1 MKKILIMALTAG
13 MTVAGN
19 AQMSNIN
26 NRAQEIVSRM
36 TLEEKVGQMAQIS
49 IDAICKGEDTPP
61 TSTLELDMEK
71 LREVIVK
78 YHIGS
83 ILNSPNTRARSTQWW
98 NKVVE
103 QMQEVAMKETR
114 VKVPVVYGLDQIHG
128 ATYTAGST
136 MFPQEIA
143 LAATWQPQHAR
154 RMGEIA
160 AYETRASNVP
170 WNFSPVLDLGQD
182 PRWPRQY
189 ENFGEDP
196 YIGSVFG
203 RELVKGYEGDNNDIS
218 NPTKVGACMK
228 HFIGYSVPVSG
239 KDRTPAY
246 IPENILLE
254 YHVPTFQAAVDAGVA
269 SVMVNSASIN
279 GEPVHSSYRLLT
291 ELLRNK
297 MGFDGMIVTDWQDI
311 ENLYSRERTA
321 DSHKDAIKQAI
332 NAGIDMS
339 MIPYDY
345 KRFCSQLIELVNEG
359 AVPMS
364 RIDDAVKRIIVFKLK
379 LGLFENPN
387 TYAKDYPEF
396 NSDNFKKASYA
407 AASEAI
413 TLLKNEN
420 DILPLKK
427 GSKILVTGPN
437 AVSRRALNGGWTY
450 SWQGEKV
457 DEFLTTNTILAS
469 LEGKFGKENVTHV
482 PGVSYSDK
490 TEYRSEYKNSFDEA
504 IAAAKNVDYV
514 ILCLGENSY
523 CEKPGD
529 LDDLYLNDLQT
540 ELAQEILKTGKKVIL
555 VLSEGRPRVISKIAS
570 KLDAIVQT
578 YLPGPYGSDALADIL
593 VGEINPSG
601 KLPYTYPAFPNSFT
615 PYYHKYSEEQTANA
629 GAYNYQGDFN
639 PEFHFGF
646 GLSYTSFEYSNMTI
660 NKTSLSKDSSEKIE
674 ITVDV
679 KNTGNMQGKEVV
691 QLYSS
696 DLYASS
702 LPDMIR
708 LRRFEKIDL
717 KAGETKTVKFELSL
731 NDLSFINLK
740 NDRVVEPGDFELK
753 VGASSSDIKAKKI
766 LTVTN

>member
-1 MKKILIMALTAG
+1 MKKVLIMALTAG
-13 MTVAGN
+13 MALAGN
-19 AQMSNIN
+19 AQTNNIN
-26 NRAQEIVSRM
+26 KRAEEIVSKM

-61 TSTLELDMEK
+61 TSTIELDMDK
-71 LREVIVK
+71 LREVVVK

-83 ILNSPNTRARSTQWW
+83 VLNSPNTRARSPQWW

-114 VKVPVVYGLDQIHG
+114 VKVPIVYGLDQIHG

-143 LAATWQPQHAR
+143 LAATWQPRYAR
-154 RMGEIA
+154 QMGEIA

-170 WNFSPVLDLGQD
+170 WNFAPVLDLGQD
-182 PRWPRQY
+182 PRWARQY

-203 RELVKGYEGDNNDIS
+203 RELVKGYEGDNNDIA

-246 IPENILLE
+246 IPENVLLE
-254 YHVPTFQAAVDAGVA
+254 YHVPAFQAAVDAGVA
-269 SVMVNSASIN
+269 SVMINSASIN
-279 GEPVHSSYRLLT
+279 GEPVHGSYKLLT

-297 MGFDGMIVTDWQDI
+297 MVFDGMIVTDWQDI
-311 ENLYSRERTA
+311 ENLYTRERTA
-321 DSHKDAIKQAI
+321 DSHKEAIKQAI

-359 AVPMS
+359 SVPMS
-364 RIDDAVKRIIVFKLK
+364 RIDDAAKRIIVFKLK
-379 LGLFENPN
+379 LGLFETPN

-396 NSDNFKKASYA
+396 NSEAFKKASYN

-420 DILPLKK
+420 NILPLKK
-427 GSKILVTGPN
+427 GVKLLVAGPN

-457 DEFLTTNTILAS
+457 DEFLTTNTILTS
-469 LEGKFGKENVTHV
+469 VEHKFGKENVTYI

-490 TEYRSEYKNSFDEA
+490 TEYRSEYKNNFDEA

-570 KLDAIVQT
+570 KVNAIVQT

-593 VGEINPSG
+593 IGELNPSG

-629 GAYNYQGDFN
+629 GVYNYQGDFN
-639 PEFHFGF
+639 PEFYFGF

-660 NKTSLSKDSSEKIE
+660 NKTSLSKDSKDKIVV
-674 ITVDV
+674 TVDV
-679 KNTGNMQGKEVV
+679 KNTGNRDGKEAV

-696 DLYASS
+696 DLYASI

-708 LRRFEKIDL
+708 LRNFEKVDL
-717 KAGETKTVKFELSL
+717 KAGETKTVTFELSL

-740 NDRVVEPGDFELK
+740 NERVVEPGDFELK
-753 VGASSSDIKAKKI
+753 IGSSSSDIKAKKL

>member
-19 AQMSNIN
+19 AQTGNIN
-26 NRAQEIVSRM
+26 KKAEEIVGNM
-36 TLEEKVGQMAQIS
+36 TLEEKVGQMAQVS
-49 IDAICKGEDTPP
+49 IDAVCKGEDTPP
-61 TSTLELDMEK
+61 TSTIELDIEK

-103 QMQEVAMKETR
+103 QIQDIAMKETR

-143 LAATWQPQHAR
+143 LAATWQPQYAR

-203 RELVKGYEGDNNDIS
+203 RELVKGYEGDDNDIS
-218 NPTKVGACMK
+218 DPTKVGACMK

-254 YHVPTFQAAVDAGVA
+254 YHIPPFQAAVDAGVA
-269 SVMVNSASIN
+269 SVMINSASIN

-321 DSHKDAIKQAI
+321 DSHKEAIKQAI

-345 KRFCSQLIELVNEG
+345 KRFCSQLVELVNEG
-359 AVPMS
+359 AVPVS

-379 LGLFENPN
+379 LGLFDNPN

-396 NSDNFKKASYA
+396 NSDNFKKASYDA
-407 AASEAI
+407 AAEAI

-420 DILPLKK
+420 NILPLKK
-427 GSKILVTGPN
+427 GAKLLVAGPN

-457 DEFLTTNTILAS
+457 DEFLVTNTILAS
-469 LEGKFGKENVTHV
+469 LEGKFGKENVTHI

-490 TEYRSEYKNSFDEA
+490 TEYRSEYKNRFEEA
-504 IAAAKNVDYV
+504 VAAAKNADYV

-540 ELAQEILKTGKKVIL
+540 ELALEMLKTGKKVIL

-570 KLDAIVQT
+570 RLSAIIQT

-660 NKTSLSKDSSEKIE
+660 NKTSMVKDSNEKIQ
-674 ITVDV
+674 ITIDV
-679 KNTGNMQGKEVV
+679 KNTGNSQGKEVV

-696 DLYASS
+696 DLYASA

-717 KAGETKTVKFELSL
+717 KPGETKTVKFELSL

-740 NDRVVEPGDFELK
+740 NERVIEPGDFELK
-753 VGASSSDIKAKKI
+753 IGASSSDIKDKKMF
-766 LTVTN
+766 TVTN

>member
-203 RELVKGYEGDNNDIS
+203 RELVKGYEGYNNDIS

-396 NSDNFKKASYA
+396 TSDNFKKASYV

>member
-26 NRAQEIVSRM
+26 NRVQEIVSRM

-396 NSDNFKKASYA
+396 NSDNFKKASYV

-679 KNTGNMQGKEVV
+679 KNTGNTQGKEVV

>member
-98 NKVVE
+98 NRVVE

-396 NSDNFKKASYA
+396 NNDNFKKASYA

-679 KNTGNMQGKEVV
+679 KNTGNTQGKEVV

>member
-26 NRAQEIVSRM
+26 NRVQEIVSRM

-246 IPENILLE
+246 MPENILLE

-396 NSDNFKKASYA
+396 NSDNFKKASYV

-679 KNTGNMQGKEVV
+679 KNTGNTQGKEVV

>member
-396 NSDNFKKASYA
+396 NSDNFKKASYV

-555 VLSEGRPRVISKIAS
+555 VLSEGRPRVIFKIAS

>member
-1 MKKILIMALTAG
+1 MKKKLIMALIAG

-19 AQMSNIN
+19 AQTSNIN
-26 NRAQEIVSRM
+26 KRAEEIVGKM

-49 IDAICKGEDTPP
+49 IDAVCKGDDTPP
-61 TSTLELDMEK
+61 TSTIELDMEK
-71 LREVIVK
+71 LREVILK

-83 ILNSPNTRARSTQWW
+83 ILNSPNTRARSAQWW

-103 QMQEVAMKETR
+103 QIQNIAMKETR

-143 LAATWQPQHAR
+143 LAATWQPQYAR

-203 RELVKGYEGDNNDIS
+203 HELVKGYEGDDNDIS

-254 YHVPTFQAAVDAGVA
+254 YHIPPFQAAVDAGVA
-269 SVMVNSASIN
+269 SVMINSASIN
-279 GEPVHSSYRLLT
+279 SEPVHSSYRLLT

-297 MGFDGMIVTDWQDI
+297 MGFEGMIVTDWQDI

-321 DSHKDAIKQAI
+321 DSHKEAIKQAI

-345 KRFCSQLIELVNEG
+345 KRFCSLLVELVNED

-379 LGLFENPN
+379 LGLFDNPN

-396 NSDNFKKASYA
+396 NSDNFKKTSYNA
-407 AASEAI
+407 AAEAI
-413 TLLKNEN
+413 TLLKNEDN
-420 DILPLKK
+420 VLPLKI
-427 GSKILVTGPN
+427 GSKILVSGPN

-469 LEGKFGKENVTHV
+469 LEGKFGKENVTHI

-490 TEYRSEYKNSFDEA
+490 TEYRSEYKNRFEEA
-504 IAAAKNVDYV
+504 IAAAENVDYV

-540 ELAQEILKTGKKVIL
+540 ELALEMLKTGKKVIL

-570 KLDAIVQT
+570 RLSAIIQT

-593 VGEINPSG
+593 IGEINPSG

-660 NKTSLSKDSSEKIE
+660 NKTSMVKDSNEKIQ
-674 ITVDV
+674 ITIDV
-679 KNTGNMQGKEVV
+679 KNTGNSRGKEVV

-696 DLYASS
+696 DLYASA

-708 LRRFEKIDL
+708 LRRFEKIEL
-717 KAGETKTVKFELSL
+717 KPGETKTVKFELSL

-740 NDRVVEPGDFELK
+740 NERIIEPGDFELK
-753 VGASSSDIKAKKI
+753 IGASSSDIKAKKMF
-766 LTVTN
+766 TVTN

>member
-19 AQMSNIN
+19 AQTGNIN
-26 NRAQEIVSRM
+26 KKAEEIVGNM
-36 TLEEKVGQMAQIS
+36 TLEEKVGQMAQVS
-49 IDAICKGEDTPP
+49 IDAVCKGEDTPP
-61 TSTLELDMEK
+61 TSTIELDIEK

-103 QMQEVAMKETR
+103 QIQDIAMKETR

-143 LAATWQPQHAR
+143 LAATWQPQYAR

-203 RELVKGYEGDNNDIS
+203 RELVKGYEGDDNDIS
-218 NPTKVGACMK
+218 DPTKVGACMK

-254 YHVPTFQAAVDAGVA
+254 YHIPPFQAAVDAGVA
-269 SVMVNSASIN
+269 SVMINSASIN

-321 DSHKDAIKQAI
+321 DSHKEAIKQAI

-345 KRFCSQLIELVNEG
+345 KRFCSQLVELVNEG
-359 AVPMS
+359 TVPVS

-379 LGLFENPN
+379 LGLFDNPN

-396 NSDNFKKASYA
+396 NSDNFKKASYDA
-407 AASEAI
+407 AAEAI

-420 DILPLKK
+420 NILPLKK
-427 GSKILVTGPN
+427 GAKLLVAGPN

-457 DEFLTTNTILAS
+457 DEFLVTNTILAS
-469 LEGKFGKENVTHV
+469 LEGKFGKENVTHI

-490 TEYRSEYKNSFDEA
+490 TEYRSEYKNRFEEA
-504 IAAAKNVDYV
+504 VAAAKNADYV

-540 ELAQEILKTGKKVIL
+540 ELALEMLKTGKKVIL
-555 VLSEGRPRVISKIAS
+555 VLSEGRPRVISKIALRLS
-570 KLDAIVQT
+570 AIIQT

-660 NKTSLSKDSSEKIE
+660 NKTSMVKDSNEKIQ
-674 ITVDV
+674 ITIDV
-679 KNTGNMQGKEVV
+679 KNTGNSQGKEVV

-696 DLYASS
+696 DLYASA

-717 KAGETKTVKFELSL
+717 KPGETKTVKFELSL

-740 NDRVVEPGDFELK
+740 NERVIEPGDFELK
-753 VGASSSDIKAKKI
+753 IGASSSDIKDKKMF
-766 LTVTN
+766 TVTN

>member
-160 AYETRASNVP
+160 AYETRASNIP

-679 KNTGNMQGKEVV
+679 KNTGNTQGKEVV

>member
-98 NKVVE
+98 NKVVG

-143 LAATWQPQHAR
+143 LAATWQPQYAR